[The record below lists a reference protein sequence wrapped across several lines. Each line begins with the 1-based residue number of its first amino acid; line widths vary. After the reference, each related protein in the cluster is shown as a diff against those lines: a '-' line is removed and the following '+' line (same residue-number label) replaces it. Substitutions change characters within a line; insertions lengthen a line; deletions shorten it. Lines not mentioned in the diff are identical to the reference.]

1 MELLFA
7 SHNPHKTK
15 EISLLLP
22 SSISIKSLAD
32 YNLFDDIEES
42 GTTLEANALLKARF
56 AFNKTHQNS
65 FADDTGLE
73 VESLKGAP
81 GVYSARYAGEDGNS
95 EANIRKLLRELEG
108 VKNRKAQFRCCVAL
122 IFAGQEY
129 LFEGIIKGEIIYE
142 KRGIHG
148 FGYDSV
154 FIPAGYTQTFA
165 ELPISI
171 KNTIS
176 HRTLAIKQ
184 MTDFLSKNINIL
196 E

>member
-7 SHNPHKTK
+7 SHNIHKAK
-15 EISLLLP
+15 EINLLLP
-22 SSISIKSLAD
+22 SFIVIKTLAE
-32 YNLFDDIEES
+32 YNLFDEIIES

-56 AFNKTHQNS
+56 SYENTHQNS

-95 EANIRKLLRELEG
+95 EANIRKLLKELEG
-108 VKNRKAQFRCCVAL
+108 IKNRKAQFRCCVAL

-142 KRGIHG
+142 KRGTHG

-154 FIPAGYTQTFA
+154 FIPEGYTQTFA
-165 ELPISI
+165 ELPLSI

-184 MTDFLSKNINIL
+184 MTDFLSKNIDKL